1 MVAAVSVAALHC
13 FCCLVVVAELMS
25 ALLLPLFGGGVHVVA
40 VRGRQYVGWQCV
52 FTGSKL
58 VDNLL
63 TGSVLTGSVLTGS
76 VVTGSGLLL
85 LLSGGSHCLAVLCD
99 CCCWSGCRVMPH
111 WRLHAVT
118 CHCRVAASAC
128 GGYCLTCDFS
138 EIGHCIISGN

>member
-1 MVAAVSVAALHC
+1 MWWHC
-13 FCCLVVVAELMS
+13 GGGSQRGGS
-25 ALLLPLFGGGVHVVA
+25 ALLLLLDGGGLAHVGFVAAPSGGGVHVVA

-85 LLSGGSHCLAVLCD
+85 LLSGGSHCLAVLYD
-99 CCCWSGCRVMPH
+99 CCCWSVCRVVPP

-118 CHCRVAASAC
+118 CRCQVAASVCA
-128 GGYCLTCDFS
+128 
-138 EIGHCIISGN
+138 